1 MQNEETHFCDS
12 PIVKT
17 NTASKVQEFFFTFM
31 TAGRHGQTKSEETD
45 V

>member
-1 MQNEETHFCDS
+1 MKKRIFVTARLLKQI
-12 PIVKT
+12 P
-17 NTASKVQEFFFTFM
+17 TASKVQEFFFTFM